1 MLDKIITTFCILDDL
16 LQILHHRNDLQ
27 AKITDREIPTIAIL
41 VCQEFGG
48 NRARQW
54 VKALRIFSFVSFE
67 SNFNRRLHRLML
79 LLHARAPLVHAMGQ
93 HLKPCT
99 DDALDT
105 FSMPV
110 YENIR
115 ANRCLIASDNAFRNT
130 GRRIGIIFTE

>member
-16 LQILHHRNDLQ
+16 LRILHHRNDLQ

-67 SNFNRRLHRLML
+67 SN
-79 LLHARAPLVHAMGQ
+79 
-93 HLKPCT
+93 
-99 DDALDT
+99 
-105 FSMPV
+105 
-110 YENIR
+110 
-115 ANRCLIASDNAFRNT
+115 
-130 GRRIGIIFTE
+130 